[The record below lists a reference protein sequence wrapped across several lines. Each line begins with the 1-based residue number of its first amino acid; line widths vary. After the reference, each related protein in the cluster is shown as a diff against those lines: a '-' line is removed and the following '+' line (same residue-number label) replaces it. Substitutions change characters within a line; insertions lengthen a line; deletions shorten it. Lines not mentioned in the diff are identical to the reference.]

1 FAREANKMDFWD
13 ILSYSA
19 WIISAGLLLWMLM
32 DAIRINREYDEDL
45 LISSRE
51 GADELLEA
59 DEKEGRS

>member
-1 FAREANKMDFWD
+1 MDFWD
-13 ILSYSA
+13 ILSYAA

-32 DAIRINREYDEDL
+32 DAIRVNREYDEEL

-59 DEKEGRS
+59 DKKEAGQ